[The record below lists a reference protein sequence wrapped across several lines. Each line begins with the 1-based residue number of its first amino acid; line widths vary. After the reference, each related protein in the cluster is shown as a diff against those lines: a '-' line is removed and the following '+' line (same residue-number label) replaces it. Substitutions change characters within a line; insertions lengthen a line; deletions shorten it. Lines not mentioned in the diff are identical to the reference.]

1 MPKMSSRNNKM
12 KSKNRNII
20 FIGGIHGVG
29 KGTICE
35 KISLSKKV
43 THFSASKVLKW
54 NEISKKENK
63 LVKDLDKTQIRL
75 LKGLNALIQDE
86 HTYLL
91 DGHYCLLNSNGEP
104 KRVSEK
110 TFEIIDPKVMT
121 IVIEDT
127 EIIYER
133 LKQRDGTKYSL
144 SLLNE
149 MQEMEIKYAKFLSSK
164 YNKPYVEIHKGDYD
178 KLNEFLPK

>member
-1 MPKMSSRNNKM
+1 MQERIQKSTKMENK
-12 KSKNRNII
+12 KRNII
-20 FIGGIHGVG
+20 FVGGIHGVG
-29 KGTICE
+29 KGTICK
-35 KISLSKKV
+35 KISLKKNIN
-43 THFSASKVLKW
+43 HISASDVLKW
-54 NEISKKENK
+54 NEISEKENK
-63 LVKDLDKTQIRL
+63 LVKNLDETQIRL
-75 LKGLNALIQDE
+75 LKGLDALIQDE
-86 HTYLL
+86 HIYLL

-164 YNKPYVEIHKGDYD
+164 YNKPYVEIHKGNYD